1 MKLVLDEKKV
11 RVQGVNW
18 YRGNNFAGA
27 EKVTANQSNEALGI
41 ENISLFKRSDEGA
54 YASANIRFTNGVVI
68 RGTVWYTKDQG
79 HLRLGFYQTKSE
91 KDNEWYP
98 QEVMSFPLE
107 LQAQVLRYA
116 EACGTTQA
124 VPVSAPI
131 APAVTQPVA
140 PVQNVAP
147 VTPAQEA
154 VQVVAQSPAQPENRV
169 FNPEDMAQLS
179 EEQILALIN
188 G

>member
-1 MKLVLDEKKV
+1 MTKLVLDEKKV
-11 RVQGVNW
+11 RVQGVDW
-18 YRGNNFAGA
+18 YRGDNFAGA

-98 QEVMSFPLE
+98 QEVMTFPLE

-131 APAVTQPVA
+131 APAV
-140 PVQNVAP
+140 AP

-154 VQVVAQSPAQPENRV
+154 VQVVAESPAEESERV
-169 FNPEDMAQLS
+169 FNPEDMAQLT

-188 G
+188 N

>member
-41 ENISLFKRSDEGA
+41 ENISLFKRSDEGS

-98 QEVMSFPLE
+98 QEVMTFPLE

-124 VPVSAPI
+124 VPVSTPI
-131 APAVTQPVA
+131 APAVTQSVA
-140 PVQNVAP
+140 P
-147 VTPAQEA
+147 TPAQEA
-154 VQVVAQSPAQPENRV
+154 VQVVAQEPTQAEKRV
-169 FNPEDMAQLS
+169 FNPEDMSQLT

-188 G
+188 Q

>member
-1 MKLVLDEKKV
+1 MTKLVLDEKKV
-11 RVQGVNW
+11 RVQGVDW
-18 YRGNNFAGA
+18 YRGDNFAGA

-98 QEVMSFPLE
+98 QEVMTFPLE

-140 PVQNVAP
+140 PVAQ

-154 VQVVAQSPAQPENRV
+154 VQMVAQEPAQESKRI
-169 FNPEDMAQLS
+169 FNPEDMSQLT
-179 EEQILALIN
+179 EEQILALLN
-188 G
+188 N

>member
-1 MKLVLDEKKV
+1 MTKLVLDESKV

-18 YRGNNFAGA
+18 YRGDNFAGS

-41 ENISLFKRSDEGA
+41 ENISLFARSDDNA
-54 YASANIRFTNGVVI
+54 YASANIRFFNGVVI
-68 RGTVWYTKDQG
+68 RGTVWYTKDKN
-79 HLRLGFYQTKSE
+79 HLRLGFYQTKST
-91 KDNEWYP
+91 KDDEWYP

-116 EACGTTQA
+116 EACGKKVE
-124 VPVSAPI
+124 VPVVEAVVPEV
-131 APAVTQPVA
+131 APA
-140 PVQNVAP
+140 

-154 VQVVAQSPAQPENRV
+154 VGVATDTRL
-169 FNPEDMAQLS
+169 FNPDDLGGMSKED
-179 EEQILALIN
+179 ILALIN